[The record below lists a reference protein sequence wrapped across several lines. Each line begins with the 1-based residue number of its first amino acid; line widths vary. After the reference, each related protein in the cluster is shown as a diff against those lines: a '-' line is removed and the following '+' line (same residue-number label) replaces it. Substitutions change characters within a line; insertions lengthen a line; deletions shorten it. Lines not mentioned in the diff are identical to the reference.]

1 MESLT
6 LSDGTIAPA
15 GSRARIKVALFTDT
29 FGETNGAAHTLRKV
43 TDEARR
49 QGLHFDVYAR
59 GAHHD
64 FQEFAGGLTITFNHR
79 LSIGYYEDLR
89 QELLPDPRIDRVFW
103 RKFEQVRYDVVHIA
117 TPGSL
122 GFAGRR
128 LALQAGL
135 PMVGTYHTHLAD
147 YASLRLPKLLGNAA
161 RTFSWTVMRRFY
173 ENCHSVLFPTVGAA
187 ELAKQNGFKMRVDIF
202 SRGVETDRFHPRHRR
217 RQNER
222 PLVAYVGRLAPE
234 KNVRILP
241 EVVEEQDADVQIVG
255 DGPERAW
262 LERRLPKARFL
273 GYRHGKEL
281 SQAYA
286 DSDILL
292 FPSLTDTFGNVVL
305 EAMASQVV
313 PIVMEAP
320 GPRDFVTDGD
330 NALIAKDARGMREA
344 LKRLLAHPDERQ
356 KMAKRAR
363 SFAESRSWSQATR
376 SLFNAYE
383 AAVVSA

>member
-6 LSDGTIAPA
+6 VSDGTATPV
-15 GSRARIKVALFTDT
+15 GSRARLKVALFTDT
-29 FGETNGAAHTLRKV
+29 FGETNGAAHTLRRV
-43 TDEARR
+43 ADEARR
-49 QGLHFDVYAR
+49 QGFSFDVFAR
-59 GAHHD
+59 GQSFHV
-64 FQEFAGGLTITFNHR
+64 AGDEAGRTISFDHR
-79 LSIGYYEDLR
+79 VSIGYYEDLR
-89 QELLPDPRIDRVFW
+89 QELVPDSRVDHAFW
-103 RKFEQVRYDVVHIA
+103 QRFRSSGYDLVHIA
-117 TPGSL
+117 TPGSI

-147 YASLRLPKLLGNAA
+147 YASLRLPKFLAKMA
-161 RTFSWTVMRRFY
+161 RAFSWTVMRRFY
-173 ENCHSVLFPTVGAA
+173 ENCHCVLFPTVGAA
-187 ELAKQNGFKMRVDIF
+187 DLAKQNGFKMRLDIF
-202 SRGVETDRFHPRHRR
+202 SRGVETERFHPRHRQR
-217 RQNER
+217 ESPR
-222 PLVAYVGRLAPE
+222 PLVTYVGRLAPE

-241 EVVEEQDADVQIVG
+241 EVLDEQDADVQIVG

-262 LERRLPKARFL
+262 LERSLPKASFL
-273 GYRHGKEL
+273 GYRHGDEL

-330 NALIAKDARGMREA
+330 NALIAKDAGGMREA
-344 LKRLLAHPDERQ
+344 LKRLLAHPEERRT
-356 KMAKRAR
+356 MAKRAR
-363 SFAESRSWSQATR
+363 VFAESRSWSQATR
-376 SLFNAYE
+376 SLFDAYE
-383 AAVVSA
+383 AAVAPA